1 MKPLTILILDD
12 ETRLVSELAEYLQ
25 NAGFE
30 TLEADRPSTA
40 FRLLDGTAV
49 DVAIVDIKLPEYDG
63 LEFLRRLKASR
74 PEIETI
80 VMSGHGDMDSVI
92 EAFRLGA
99 FDYLKKPFAS
109 IDLQASIART
119 QKYIGAQR
127 SSQQYAELCATLNRE
142 LAEKGEL
149 VGTSKAMDE
158 LRAMIALAATHSG
171 SPVLISG
178 ESSTG
183 KELVAR
189 RIHAE
194 SPRASSRFLAVNCA
208 AIPRD
213 MFESEF
219 FGHEKGA
226 FTDARIARDGLFRAA
241 TGGSLF
247 LDEVGE
253 LPLEAQSKLLRVLEE
268 GKVRPVGSD
277 AERDVDV
284 RILCA
289 TNRDLTAAI
298 AAGTFRRDLYY
309 RLAVLEIAIPPLRE
323 RVEDICILAEHF
335 LAGFGRRPGEAPLV
349 LAPEFRQKLQAYPFP
364 GNVRELRNI
373 MERAYIRGG
382 NPVDMDIGVDQK
394 ALSGTALPG
403 PDPALADAEH
413 ESGARLDLE
422 ALERRAIQQALQAS
436 GGVLARAAEL
446 LGITRQALDRRL
458 EKYSLRST
466 TLR

>member
-12 ETRLVSELAEYLQ
+12 ETRLVSELAEYLE
-25 NAGFE
+25 NAGFA
-30 TLEADRPSTA
+30 TLEADRPSAA
-40 FRLLDGTAV
+40 FRLIDTNTV

-63 LEFLRRLKASR
+63 LEFLRRLKAMR

-99 FDYLKKPFAS
+99 FDYLKKPFGS
-109 IDLQASIART
+109 LDLQASIART
-119 QKYIGAQR
+119 QKYIAAQR

-142 LAEKGEL
+142 LAEQGEL
-149 VGTSKAMDE
+149 IGTSRAMDD
-158 LRAMIALAATHSG
+158 LRDMIALAATHSG

-178 ESSTG
+178 ESGTG

-194 SPRASSRFLAVNCA
+194 SPRASARFLAVNCA

-219 FGHEKGA
+219 FGHERGA
-226 FTDARIARDGLFRAA
+226 FTDAHIAREGLFRAA
-241 TGGSLF
+241 SGGSLF

-284 RILCA
+284 RIICA
-289 TNRDLTAAI
+289 TNRDLSAAVT
-298 AAGTFRRDLYY
+298 AGTFRRDLYY
-309 RLAVLEIAIPPLRE
+309 RLAVLEILIPPLRD
-323 RVEDICILAEHF
+323 RAEDICLLAEHF
-335 LAGFGRRPGEAPLV
+335 LAGFGQHAGAAPLV
-349 LAPEFRQKLQAYPFP
+349 LAPEFRERLRSYAFP

-373 MERAYIRGG
+373 MERAYIMGR
-382 NPVDMDIGVDQK
+382 NPVDMELGPTPPRGTDSPRVD
-394 ALSGTALPG
+394 AIATALEPLSDG
-403 PDPALADAEH
+403 D
-413 ESGARLDLE
+413 LDLG
-422 ALERRAIQQALQAS
+422 ALERRAIVRALQVS
-436 GGVLARAAEL
+436 GGVMARAAEL

-458 EKYSLRST
+458 EKYSLR
-466 TLR
+466 

>member
-12 ETRLVSELAEYLQ
+12 EARLVSELAEYLD
-25 NAGFE
+25 NAGFA
-30 TLEADRPSTA
+30 TLGADRPSAA
-40 FRLLDGTAV
+40 FGLIAANAI

-63 LEFLRRLKASR
+63 LEFLRRLRTTR

-109 IDLQASIART
+109 LDLQASIART
-119 QKYIGAQR
+119 QKYIAAQR
-127 SSQQYAELCATLNRE
+127 SSHQYAELCATLNRE
-142 LAEKGEL
+142 LADKGEL
-149 VGTSKAMDE
+149 VGSSKAMDE

-178 ESSTG
+178 ESGTG

-194 SPRASSRFLAVNCA
+194 SPRASARFLAVNCA

-241 TGGSLF
+241 SGGSLF

-253 LPLEAQSKLLRVLEE
+253 LPLDAQSKLLRVLEE

-284 RILCA
+284 RIICA
-289 TNRDLTAAI
+289 TNRDLSAAV
-298 AAGTFRRDLYY
+298 ASGAFRRDLYY

-323 RVEDICILAEHF
+323 RAEDIGLLAEHF
-335 LAGFGRRPGEAPLV
+335 LAGFDRHAGDEPLV
-349 LAPEFRQKLQAYPFP
+349 LAPAFRTRLQSYAFP

-373 MERAYIRGG
+373 MERAYIMGR
-382 NPVDMDIGVDQK
+382 NPVDIELEPEPSRHQN
-394 ALSGTALPG
+394 
-403 PDPALADAEH
+403 PALTAEDA
-413 ESGARLDLE
+413 SLDLE
-422 ALERRAIQQALQAS
+422 ALERRAIVQALQQS
-436 GGVLARAAEL
+436 GGVLSRAAEL

-458 EKYSLRST
+458 GKYSLRPT

>member
-1 MKPLTILILDD
+1 MKPLTILLLDD

-40 FRLLDGTAV
+40 FRLIDGTAV

-142 LAEKGEL
+142 LAAKGEF
-149 VGTSKAMDE
+149 VGASKAMRE
-158 LRAMIALAATHSG
+158 LRETIALAASHSG

-178 ESSTG
+178 ESGTG

-194 SPRASSRFLAVNCA
+194 SPRAASRFLAVNCA

-226 FTDARIARDGLFRAA
+226 FTDARMARDGLFRAA
-241 TGGSLF
+241 SGGSLF

-253 LPLEAQSKLLRVLEE
+253 LPLEAQSKLLRVIEE

-284 RILCA
+284 RIICA
-289 TNRDLTAAI
+289 TNRKLAAAI
-298 AAGTFRRDLYY
+298 EAGTFRRDLYY
-309 RLAVLEIAIPPLRE
+309 RLAVIEIAIPPLRE
-323 RVEDICILAEHF
+323 RIEDIGMLAEHF
-335 LAGFGRRPGEAPLV
+335 LAGFGRRSGDEPLV
-349 LAPEFRQKLQAYPFP
+349 LSPEFRRKLESYPFP
-364 GNVRELRNI
+364 GNVRELRNM
-373 MERAYIRGG
+373 MERAFIRGV
-382 NPVDMDIGVDQK
+382 NPVDMDIGTDQK
-394 ALSGTALPG
+394 PLPGLASTGSDQVQTDAALP
-403 PDPALADAEH
+403 PDTGLN
-413 ESGARLDLE
+413 LE
-422 ALERRAIQQALQAS
+422 TLERQAILRALQAS
-436 GGVLARAAEL
+436 GGVLSRAADL

-458 EKYSLRST
+458 EKYSLP
-466 TLR
+466 